1 MRIPSEIKMF
11 GRRVQVRVIALSDWP
26 HDTEDLGMWDPQK
39 NTIDIR
45 GDQPQVGRETTYL
58 HELTHA
64 LLDGL
69 SNKLTE
75 DEAFV
80 DQFAHLLHQ
89 ALTSAKYPRK
99 SKLPEAK

>member
-1 MRIPSEIKMF
+1 MF
-11 GRRVQVRVIALSDWP
+11 GRWVQVRVIPLASWP
-26 HDTEDLGMWDPQK
+26 HDVGDLGMWDPQN

-45 GDQPQVGRETTYL
+45 GDQAQVGLETTYL

-99 SKLPEAK
+99 KRVRQPTEKL